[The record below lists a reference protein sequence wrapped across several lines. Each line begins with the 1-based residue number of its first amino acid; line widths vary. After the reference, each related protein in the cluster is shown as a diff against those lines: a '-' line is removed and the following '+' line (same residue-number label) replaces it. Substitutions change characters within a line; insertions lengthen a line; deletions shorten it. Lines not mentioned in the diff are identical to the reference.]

1 MPNGVSE
8 YAARLR
14 ECITKSL
21 AAKEAMKY
29 ADCRASGRSMEECMG
44 IFAVAPVPLPEPNIP
59 AREAVIALKSVREI
73 LLKHVEMLDN
83 QIEKMGQ

>member
-8 YAARLR
+8 YAARTMER
-14 ECITKSL
+14 ISKSL

-29 ADCRASGRSMEECMG
+29 ADCRGSGRSMEECMG
-44 IFAVAPVPLPEPNIP
+44 IFTAATLPLPKPNIP
-59 AREAVIALKSVREI
+59 AKEAVIALKSVREI

-83 QIEKMGQ
+83 QIEKIGR